1 MIPNSIKQKAFYFCC
16 CLCLMFCWGCNN
28 INVYEWNTPISK
40 HSWNS
45 NAKIKGSFNI
55 EDTAAYYNLYII
67 IRHTDSYNYNNIW
80 LNAGL
85 QFPGDT
91 MQYKKIN
98 LSLGD
103 DAHGWEGIG
112 MGDVWEVKKRL
123 NTAPAKFNKIGS
135 YQFELAHIMREDPLQ
150 QIISAGFSIEKIPN

>member
-80 LNAGL
+80 LNVGL
-85 QFPGDT
+85 QYPDDT
-91 MQYKKIN
+91 IQFKKKN
-98 LSLGD
+98 LFVPKFIELIPTITTLNNNLIIPNIYPPLTDNSASRRSL
-103 DAHGWEGIG
+103 
-112 MGDVWEVKKRL
+112 
-123 NTAPAKFNKIGS
+123 TSF
-135 YQFELAHIMREDPLQ
+135 
-150 QIISAGFSIEKIPN
+150 FSILLLFSQL